1 MSKSQNGYPVLT
13 QDQTFKWILPLRDEP
28 KRHLVLKP
36 GDVGFVLAYFAVWYH
51 ERVQKINQGI
61 WDEWGWASR
70 PIRGSSV
77 ISNHASGTA
86 IDLNA
91 TKHPL
96 GVRGTLKFWLKKGT
110 RQELAE
116 QRIRR
121 HLDKTFDNTIRAGL
135 DYTGRADEMHYEA
148 DEPYS
153 AFFQLAKKLRKTR
166 RGKRILKANPEY
178 RPGIPR

>member
-1 MSKSQNGYPVLT
+1 MIESQNGYPVLESHE
-13 QDQTFKWILPLRDEP
+13 TFRWDLPLRDGA

-36 GDVGFVLAYFAVWYH
+36 GDAGFVLACFAVWYH
-51 ERVQKINQGI
+51 EKVEKINEGI

-96 GVRGTLKFWLKKGT
+96 GVRGTLKFWLSKGT
-110 RQELAE
+110 RKELAE
-116 QRIRR
+116 QRINRV
-121 HLDKTFDNTIRAGL
+121 LDGIYMNSVRGGYS
-135 DYTGRADEMHYEA
+135 YTTRVDAMHYEINKPFTVVSVVA
-148 DEPYS
+148 
-153 AFFQLAKKLRKTR
+153 ARLRKTT
-166 RGKRILKANPEY
+166 RGQRVLKANPGY
-178 RPGIPR
+178 RPGIER

>member
-13 QDQTFKWILPLRDEP
+13 WDETFKWDLPLRNGP
-28 KRHLVLKP
+28 KRHVVLKP

-51 ERVQKINQGI
+51 ERVDNINIGI

-70 PIRGSSV
+70 PIRGDSD

-96 GVRGTLKFWLKKGT
+96 GVRGTLKFLVG
-110 RQELAE
+110 RGSRVELAE
-116 QRIRR
+116 ERIRR
-121 HLDKTFDNTIRAGL
+121 VLNRKFDNTIRAGL
-135 DYTGRADEMHYEA
+135 NYTGRADEMHYEA

-153 AFFQLAKKLRKTR
+153 SFFIVAKRLRKTR
-166 RGKRILKANPEY
+166 RGKRILKANPGY